1 MEETRV
7 RTRVSLG
14 GKSDDKTSCIDVKNG
29 VNSRDLS
36 VVHEILDATVKSVTT
51 DVVRVLDLD
60 I

>member
-1 MEETRV
+1 
-7 RTRVSLG
+7 VSLG
-14 GKSDDKTSCIDVKNG
+14 GNSDDKTSCIDVKNY

-36 VVHEILDATVKSVTT
+36 VVHEILDATVESVTN